1 MEYTNMGAWDIRV
14 TLDLFLGGIG
24 VGVFLLSVLLS
35 LYNKDNH
42 QSTIKIGAYTAPI
55 AVGFGLL
62 LLVSK
67 LGVPSKFIT
76 TLWNV
81 NLHSVMSIGVF
92 LQTGFMII
100 AIWYAILI
108 WKNYPTNNQFRLLQ
122 TVGTFFAFSTGLYHG
137 LFLSSLGRVL
147 WTELTPGMFIAS
159 SIASGIAFVLLLET
173 LINLSVKNDDETAE
187 TKETTLPLGLYRFQ
201 MMIFIILIVQLVSV
215 VLWQFYTG
223 RLELEQSLSYVYFMN
238 QFGSIW
244 TYFVLIGGIIIPM
257 IITLISMIKHE
268 EKMAPMY
275 TMITCILILIGSFL
289 MKHLLITGGQI
300 ALPIGFT
307 F

>member
-1 MEYTNMGAWDIRV
+1 MEYTNIGAWDIRI
-14 TLDLFLGGIG
+14 TLDLFFGGIG
-24 VGVFLLSVLLS
+24 VGAFLLSVLLS
-35 LYNKDNH
+35 FYNRESH

-62 LLVSK
+62 LLVAK

-81 NLHSVMSIGVF
+81 NLQSVMSIGVF
-92 LQTGFMII
+92 LQTGFMILT
-100 AIWYAILI
+100 IWYAILI
-108 WKNYPTNNQFRLLQ
+108 RKKFPINNQFRLLQ
-122 TVGTFFAFSTGLYHG
+122 TIGTFFAFSTGLYHG

-159 SIASGIAFVLLLET
+159 SIAGGIAFVLLLET
-173 LINLSVKNDDETAE
+173 LINLSVKNEDENVE

-201 MMIFIILIVQLVSV
+201 VMIFIILLVQLVSV

-223 RLELEQSLSYVYFMN
+223 RLELEQSLSYVYFMI

-268 EKMAPMY
+268 EKMAPMP
-275 TMITCILILIGSFL
+275 TMITCILILAGSFL

-300 ALPIGFT
+300 ALPVGFT